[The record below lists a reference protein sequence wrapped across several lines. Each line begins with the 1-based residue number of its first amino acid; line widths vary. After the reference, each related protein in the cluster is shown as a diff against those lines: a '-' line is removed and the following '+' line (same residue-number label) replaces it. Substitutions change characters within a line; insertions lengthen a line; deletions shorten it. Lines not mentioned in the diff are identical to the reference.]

1 MFRAITSPYLQRMS
15 GSRPSSSHVIPSS
28 KRPLSATSGTSDS
41 GQKPRIDPKFIADP
55 DLWDPATPREPSQR
69 LRSGR
74 VQSAKGRPI
83 SAPTY
88 KRFVHFPFN
97 LLLLCIFSRKSLPV
111 FPIFTPD
118 LGRRRLTRTDPD
130 QAVPSM
136 ASVSFVAETSSRVS
150 KLFMS

>member
-74 VQSAKGRPI
+74 VQSTKGRPI

-88 KRFVHFPFN
+88 KRFVHF
-97 LLLLCIFSRKSLPV
+97 LLTYRLLVYLEIKCILNF
-111 FPIFTPD
+111 FPGR
-118 LGRRRLTRTDPD
+118 GRRRLTRTDPD

-136 ASVSFVAETSSRVS
+136 ASVCFVAETSSRVS